1 MHTWFRA
8 RGLSGRERSMDQ
20 TMLRVANVGSEA
32 DLEAVRDALDE
43 IGADYEHVDSEP
55 NEDAYPQTA
64 YFQIQSSLTADA
76 DNVIEKLSEEHGLD
90 AEIL

>member
-1 MHTWFRA
+1 
-8 RGLSGRERSMDQ
+8 MDE

-43 IGADYEHVDSEP
+43 IGADYERVDSEP
-55 NEDAYPQTA
+55 NEDIYPQTA
-64 YFQIQSSLTADA
+64 YFQIQSGLTGDA
-76 DNVIEKLSEEHGLD
+76 DNVIGKLADERGLD